1 MCPTCRAPYST
12 SPKGFVGPMPA
23 GQMLIQR
30 YELFSCSCACLCTV
44 DSLTSTLLSHRF
56 SPGQL
61 PLSGYAG
68 IHTLRITYNI
78 PDGVQDERHE
88 NPGVAYT
95 GTFRYA
101 YLPDNEEG
109 RRVADLLVKAFE
121 ARQTFTVGHSITQNR
136 DNTVVWN
143 GIHHKTQVHNGEFGF
158 PDPGYFARV
167 TMELGEKGIT
177 APPPRPRTRFRVRLR
192 DEGWRRNEG
201 RNHAVAAAAACST
214 PPGGGAGGGAAAVAA
229 VATPTL
235 SAQNASNSPFLP
247 PRDGRGDRGMQFDRR
262 RFFVNFPSREM
273 GLLPGMQAT
282 SDDSSHSS
290 PRDRRGDRRV
300 EYSRDGLRHIPSHGI
315 DFFPG
320 LEAELNRPDSDS
332 DGDIDLT
339 ASGDPGVAAARRRVK
354 DAYN

>member
-201 RNHAVAAAAACST
+201 RNQAVAAAAPSGAA
-214 PPGGGAGGGAAAVAA
+214 PGAGAGAGAAAA
-229 VATPTL
+229 VATPT
-235 SAQNASNSPFLP
+235 
-247 PRDGRGDRGMQFDRR
+247 QF
-262 RFFVNFPSREM
+262 
-273 GLLPGMQAT
+273 A
-282 SDDSSHSS
+282 DDSSNASYS
-290 PRDRRGDRRV
+290 PRDRGDRGDRRV
-300 EYSRDGLRHIPSHGI
+300 EYSRDGLRHIPSHEI
-315 DFFPG
+315 DFLPG
-320 LEAELNRPDSDS
+320 MEAELNRPQSDS
-332 DGDIDLT
+332 DGDIDLIGC
-339 ASGDPGVAAARRRVK
+339 GDPGVAAARHRVIHPHS
-354 DAYN
+354 